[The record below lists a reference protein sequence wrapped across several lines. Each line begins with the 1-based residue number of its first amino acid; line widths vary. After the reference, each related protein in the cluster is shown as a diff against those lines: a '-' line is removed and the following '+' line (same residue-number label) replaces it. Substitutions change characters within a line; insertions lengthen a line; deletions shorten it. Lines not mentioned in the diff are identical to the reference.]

1 PDRSGTGVSFG
12 MFYVETAASVKKQT
26 APMDIKPAKEILG
39 ICRLLIFQG
48 ARRFFD
54 VRKLRF

>member
-1 PDRSGTGVSFG
+1 